1 MKSFKIKN
9 WFIALLVLG
18 LVSCDNEDFFELT
31 NPPEA
36 PWQSLEE
43 LEKAPI
49 GAYYTLSGNGGFRVI
64 FSAER
69 IAGEAYADGMNLANA
84 EEGFPIDVDTEEM
97 YNRAIQG
104 TSIALFDNAVFR
116 NSYFAIGHAN
126 GALDFIAANDGVPFP
141 EEGPDATHRIEG
153 ELRFVR
159 ALAYFYLA
167 RIYCPAYP
175 DDTPR
180 LPFRTNQ
187 ATNFDEAKTSAIAS
201 ANDIYDFVVA
211 DLVEAKRLLPERYDP
226 TIHPEAYADGR
237 ANKFAAAA
245 LLAKVYFQMGMYD
258 EALAEANF
266 VIEENGGDYDLS
278 EEPIEAFNKTG
289 PVRGKEVIWHY
300 ALWAGDGLGG
310 SSNWKHPRRFA
321 WYNASRERATGLE
334 DNGSRFM
341 VCSDAFLEA
350 AGWQNPDGTES
361 ADAANDLRYQQ
372 LFIRVPA
379 GEDPR
384 GQFSTTRDYVWN
396 DKYYRAGDRETN
408 LPILR
413 LADIVLLR
421 AFLRA
426 DAGDNAGARADL
438 NMVRNR
444 AGLDDYDG
452 SDADLISAIHN
463 ERWKEMAFEGDRF
476 WYLQGARVDIP
487 AGDRGGSAIPWN
499 SPLYSEIPDF
509 EVELNDGF

>member
-18 LVSCDNEDFFELT
+18 LVSCDNDEFFELT

-36 PWQSLEE
+36 PWQSLGE

-49 GAYYTLSGNGGFRVI
+49 GAYYTLSGNGGFRVM
-64 FSAER
+64 FSAGR
-69 IAGEAYADGMNLANA
+69 IAGEAYADGMNLANTEA
-84 EEGFPIDVDTEEM
+84 GFPVDVDTEDM
-97 YNRAIQG
+97 YNRNTPG
-104 TSIALFDNAVFR
+104 TSIGLFDNGIFR
-116 NSYFAIGHAN
+116 NAYFAIGHAN

-159 ALAYFYLA
+159 AFAYYYLA
-167 RIYCPAYP
+167 RIYAPVYP

-187 ATNFDEAKTSAIAS
+187 ATNFDEAKSSAIGS
-201 ANDIYDFVVA
+201 ANDIYGFIVE
-211 DLVEAKRLLPERYDP
+211 DLIAAKDLLPERYDAA
-226 TIHPEAYADGR
+226 IHPEAYADGR

-245 LLAKVYFQMGMYD
+245 LLAKVYFHMGMYD

-278 EEPIEAFNKTG
+278 EEPLEAFNKTG
-289 PVRGKEVIWHY
+289 PVRGKEVIWYY

-321 WYNASRERATGLE
+321 WYNASRERAGGLE

-341 VCSDAFLEA
+341 VCSDAFLES
-350 AGWQNPDGTES
+350 AGWQNEDGTES

-384 GQFSTTRDYVWN
+384 FEPTRDYVWN
-396 DKYYRAGDRETN
+396 DKYYKAGDRLTN

-426 DAGDNAGARADL
+426 DAGDNGGARADL
-438 NMVRNR
+438 NSVRNR

-452 SDADLISAIHN
+452 SDADLVNAIHN
-463 ERWKEMAFEGDRF
+463 ERFKEMAFEGDRF

>member
-1 MKSFKIKN
+1 MKSFKIKT

-18 LVSCDNEDFFELT
+18 LVSCDNEAFFELT

-49 GAYYTLSGNGGFRVI
+49 GAYYCLSGNGGSRTMFVYGRM
-64 FSAER
+64 
-69 IAGEAYADGMNLANA
+69 AGEAYADGMALASI
-84 EEGFPIDVDTEEM
+84 EEGYPVQNDVEDM
-97 YNRAIQG
+97 YNRDVEG
-104 TSIALFDNAVFR
+104 KSIAIFDNAIFR
-116 NSYFAIGHAN
+116 NAYFAIGHAN

-141 EEGPDATHRIEG
+141 EEGPDATNRIEG

-159 ALAYFYLA
+159 AFAYYYLA
-167 RIYCPAYP
+167 RIYAPAYP

-187 ATNFDEAKTSAIAS
+187 ATNFDEAKTSTIAS
-201 ANDIYDFVVA
+201 ANDIYDFIVA
-211 DLVEAKRLLPERYDP
+211 DLIEAKRLLPERYDA

-278 EEPIEAFNKTG
+278 EDPIEAFNKTG
-289 PVRGKEVIWHY
+289 VSRGKEVIWYY
-300 ALWAGDGLGG
+300 ALWAGDGLP
-310 SSNWKHPRRFA
+310 SWKHPRRFD
-321 WYNASRERATGLE
+321 WYNATEQRATTPF
-334 DNGSRFM
+334 NNTSRFM
-341 VCSDAFLEA
+341 VASDAFLET
-350 AGWQNPDGTES
+350 AGWQDANGNETPEATE
-361 ADAANDLRYQQ
+361 DLRYAQ
-372 LFIRVPA
+372 LFLRLSPEA
-379 GEDPR
+379 DSA
-384 GQFSTTRDYVWN
+384 FANTRDYVWN
-396 DKYYRAGDRETN
+396 NRYFRAGDRETN
-408 LPILR
+408 LPVLR

-426 DAGDNAGARADL
+426 ESGDNAGARADL

-444 AGLDDYDG
+444 AGLDDYAG
-452 SDADLISAIHN
+452 SDGDLINAIHN
-463 ERWKEMAFEGDRF
+463 ERFKEMAFEGDRF

>member
-18 LVSCDNEDFFELT
+18 LVSCDNEEFFELT

-36 PWQSLEE
+36 PWQTLEE

-49 GAYYTLSGNGGFRVI
+49 GAYYTLSGNGGFRVM

-69 IAGEAYADGMNLANA
+69 IAGEAYADGMNLANI
-84 EEGFPIDVDTEEM
+84 EEGFPINVDTEDM
-97 YNRAIQG
+97 YNRTIQG

-116 NSYFAIGHAN
+116 NAYFAIGHAN
-126 GALDFIAANDGVPFP
+126 GALDFIAAN
-141 EEGPDATHRIEG
+141 

-180 LPFRTNQ
+180 LPFRPNQ
-187 ATNFDEAKTSAIAS
+187 ATNFDEAKSSAIAS

-211 DLVEAKRLLPERYDP
+211 DLIEAKRLLPERYDAA
-226 TIHPEAYADGR
+226 IHPEAYADGR

-245 LLAKVYFQMGMYD
+245 LLAKVYFQMGLYD

-278 EEPIEAFNKTG
+278 EEPLEAFNKTG
-289 PVRGKEVIWHY
+289 PVRGKEVIWYY
-300 ALWAGDGLGG
+300 ALWAGDGLA
-310 SSNWKHPRRFA
+310 SWKHPRRFS
-321 WYNASRERATGLE
+321 WYNTSQERVGAGLE

-350 AGWQNPDGTES
+350 AGWQNSDGTES

-372 LFIRVPA
+372 LFVRVPA

-384 GQFSTTRDYVWN
+384 AQFATTRDYVWN
-396 DKYYRAGDRETN
+396 DKYYRAGDRLTN

-444 AGLDDYDG
+444 AGLGDYDG
-452 SDADLISAIHN
+452 SDADLINAIHN
-463 ERWKEMAFEGDRF
+463 ERFKEMAFEGDRF

-487 AGDRGGSAIPWN
+487 AGDRGGSAIPWD

>member
-1 MKSFKIKN
+1 MKSFNIKT
-9 WFIALLVLG
+9 WFMALLVLG
-18 LVSCDNEDFFELT
+18 LVSCDNDEFFELT

-49 GAYYTLSGNGGFRVI
+49 GAYYTLSGNGGNRTMFTHGRM
-64 FSAER
+64 
-69 IAGEAYADGMNLANA
+69 AGEAYADGMALANVEA
-84 EEGFPIDVDTEEM
+84 GFNVQADVEDM
-97 YNRAIQG
+97 YNRAVEG
-104 TSIALFDNAVFR
+104 TSIALFDNGIFR
-116 NSYFAIGHAN
+116 NAYFAIGHTNA
-126 GALDFIAANDGVPFP
+126 ALDFIATNDGVPFP
-141 EEGPDATHRIEG
+141 EEGPDATNRIEG
-153 ELRFVR
+153 ELRFIR
-159 ALAYFYLA
+159 AFAYYYLA
-167 RIYCPAYP
+167 RIYAPAYP

-180 LPFRTNQ
+180 IPFRTNA
-187 ATNFDEAKTSAIAS
+187 ATSFDEAKVSAIAS
-201 ANDIYDFVVA
+201 ANDVYDLIVS

-226 TIHPEAYADGR
+226 NVHPESYADGR
-237 ANKFAAAA
+237 VNKFGAAA

-258 EALAEANF
+258 EALAETNF

-278 EEPIEAFNKTG
+278 EEPIAAWNQTG
-289 PVRGKEVIWHY
+289 VARGKETIWYY

-310 SSNWKHPRRFA
+310 SSNWKHPRRFS
-321 WYNASRERATGLE
+321 WYNASRERAGGLE
-334 DNGSRFM
+334 DNGNRFM

-350 AGWQNPDGTES
+350 VGWQDSDGNETPE
-361 ADAANDLRYQQ
+361 AANDLRYQQ
-372 LFIRVPA
+372 LFVRVPA

-384 GQFSTTRDYVWN
+384 FETTRDYVWN
-396 DKYYRAGDRETN
+396 DKYYKAGDRLTN

-438 NMVRNR
+438 NRVRNR

-452 SDADLISAIHN
+452 SDADLINAIHN

-487 AGDRGGSAIPWN
+487 AGDRDGGAIPWD

-509 EVELNDGF
+509 EIELNDGF